1 MSKMIY
7 LRAESILFSNF
18 LSQINFKH
26 HRVTNS
32 TTKKLWQMKTLI
44 KDVNFRDS
52 KKKTNCQHFFCLFL
66 LCHIRVSSESNFWGC
81 LNVKGILARNRRGMW
96 RLSDCNETRTHNHL
110 VHKWT
115 LNHLAKLASLT
126 EGLSVCLQNK
136 QLWVQLLLHPLNLQI
151 SHLFRVRSS
160 LTFFRNPRLTLNAY
174 VT

>member
-1 MSKMIY
+1 MIY

-52 KKKTNCQHFFCLFL
+52 KKKTKIVSIFSVCFYYVTYAFRVNLTFEVAWMSKESL
-66 LCHIRVSSESNFWGC
+66 L
-81 LNVKGILARNRRGMW
+81 
-96 RLSDCNETRTHNHL
+96 ETGE
-110 VHKWT
+110 WT